1 MVSALTGEDWDVKDR
16 EGLIDWI
23 ETKGGEVTDEGQYN
37 LYVRM
42 PPVFL
47 GELSQ
52 HDDGREI
59 NRPAKLR
66 PAESW

>member
-1 MVSALTGEDWDVKDR
+1 MSALTGEDWDVKDR

-42 PPVFL
+42 PRVFL

-52 HDDGREI
+52 HDDAREV
-59 NRPAKLR
+59 NRVWGLR
-66 PAESW
+66 AN